1 MYCFVSYS
9 SYSPLLNILH
19 KFYLKHEQPV
29 GLSKIITF
37 LPVTL
42 LNLQVPFLWKK
53 TCYLDMEEFHPLL

>member
-1 MYCFVSYS
+1 MHCFVSYS

-37 LPVTL
+37 LLVTL
-42 LNLQVPFLWKK
+42 LNLQAPLCKK
-53 TCYLDMEEFHPLL
+53 TWYLDMEEFHPLL